1 MELQK
6 REESTHVPE
15 NQKLLF
21 QSLSLAAA
29 ADKAYKTGDLTL
41 ATTLGAEARK
51 FVGLENK
58 EQFVDVIELRV
69 FGAEDCYLELQ
80 KLLDILTLSM
90 PADTFLVRDTMERL
104 LQRWNSWL
112 SDFHKLLGPIHERL
126 ISLRIQE
133 IGANHVEIADRLM
146 FYADYLSTIGRNV
159 EAQNC
164 LTRAISIRKKFAND
178 NPCTRLSYIQALA
191 RLGCLLATQRI
202 FDLSVIHL
210 ELAAEMLKDARS
222 RLKVHAFED
231 LGLTYIELGR
241 YTEAESILKQAIAVN
256 DPGAIDSV
264 ASCAIKLGSIYL
276 LWGNI
281 SDAFTMFD
289 FSLNIDRDS
298 TWRMP
303 ELNGE
308 KTLSDDLSENNN
320 PLLELVDLME
330 SRYSAT
336 DTRRFCRDLIV
347 RKYSWAIPSNAAL
360 TAIINCGPIV
370 EVGAGTGYWA
380 ALLRRRGA
388 DIIAY
393 DAIPAET
400 KRNGY
405 TSRSVSW
412 TEVLLGSE
420 STVAFHPDR
429 TLMLCWPPNRDA
441 MAVRALE
448 SYTGNKLIYIGESW
462 PGCTGDFNFHQKLQ
476 QNWILETR
484 VDLPRWSLITDSVYI
499 YSRCEPV
506 PASQLVSNDATE
518 SSVTL

>member
-1 MELQK
+1 M
-6 REESTHVPE
+6 
-15 NQKLLF
+15 
-21 QSLSLAAA
+21 LAA
-29 ADKAYKTGDLTL
+29 
-41 ATTLGAEARK
+41 TLGAEARK
-51 FVGLENK
+51 FVGLDNQ
-58 EQFVDVIELRV
+58 EQLVEAIELRV

-80 KLLDILTLSM
+80 KLLDILSLSL
-90 PADTFLVRDTMERL
+90 PSESFLVRDTMERL

-112 SDFHKLLGPIHERL
+112 SDFHKLLEPIHERL
-126 ISLRIQE
+126 IALRIQE
-133 IGANHVEIADRLM
+133 IGANHSEIADRLM
-146 FYADYLSTIGRNV
+146 FYAEYLSNIGRNV

-164 LTRAISIRKKFAND
+164 LTRAISIRKRFAND
-178 NPCTRLSYIQALA
+178 NPCARLSYIQALA
-191 RLGCLLATQRI
+191 RLGCLLAMQRY

-241 YTEAESILKQAIAVN
+241 HSEAENILKQAISVN
-256 DPGAIDSV
+256 DASAVDSV
-264 ASCAIKLGSIYL
+264 AGCAIKLGSIYL

-281 SDAFTMFD
+281 SDAFSMFD
-289 FSLNIDRDS
+289 FSLNFDRDS
-298 TWRMP
+298 TWHLP
-303 ELNGE
+303 ELNGK
-308 KTLSDDLSENNN
+308 KTLSDELTETSN

-330 SRYSAT
+330 SRYSAS

-393 DAIPAET
+393 DALPAET

-405 TSRSVSW
+405 TSRNVSW

-429 TLMLCWPPNRDA
+429 TLMLCWPPNRDV
-441 MAVRALE
+441 MATKALE
-448 SYTGNKLIYIGESW
+448 FYTGDRLIYIGEEW
-462 PGCTGDFNFHQKLQ
+462 PGCTADFNFHQKLQ
-476 QNWILETR
+476 QNWTLETR
-484 VDLPRWSLITDSVYI
+484 VNLPRWSLITDSVFI
-499 YSRCEPV
+499 YARNKTAP
-506 PASQLVSNDATE
+506 PAQTTLNDATKNGG
-518 SSVTL
+518 T